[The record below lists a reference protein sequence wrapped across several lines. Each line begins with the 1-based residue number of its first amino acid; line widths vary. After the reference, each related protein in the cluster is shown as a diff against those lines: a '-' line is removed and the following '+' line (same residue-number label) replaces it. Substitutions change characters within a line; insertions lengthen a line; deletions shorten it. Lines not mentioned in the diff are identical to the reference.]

1 MRARIA
7 CVAALALLTTPA
19 VAQRSY
25 TIERFDAAI
34 RVNRDASI
42 EVTETITARFVGSY
56 NGLYRKIPVIYR
68 MPQGLTWT
76 LGLSLQG
83 VTDDSGRRL
92 KVETSREQH
101 YIKFKVWVPG
111 AANATRTIVP
121 RYRAT
126 NGLRFFEDHDELY
139 WNVTGNEWDVPIR
152 AASARI
158 ELPRGA
164 EAIRAIAF
172 NGVYG
177 SVAQDAKIDTSGTT
191 VRITMPHSLAFHE
204 GLTAVVGWNTGVVAR
219 PTLFDRIARIIGA
232 NWPLALP
239 LVAFAVAFATWRR
252 RGRDPKQ
259 RPIAVQY
266 EPPAGLTPAEA
277 GTLIDNSADLRD
289 ITATLVDLAVRG
301 YLKIEEHEEP
311 KVLGLIGGGRTY
323 KLHKLTPPEGA
334 QRLVPHEQK
343 VFDGVF
349 EGRAFEGRGSVVSL
363 EQLDAEFY
371 AELPG
376 IRKAIF
382 DRLLA
387 QGFYHARPDHV
398 QRRWMIGAVV
408 TGLLVAIGGSIISSV
423 FLLTAVPFI
432 VAGLLVG
439 AILLVFALIMP
450 ARTEAGTRA
459 LEQVLGLEE
468 FLRRVDSETYK
479 SVIAGHPE
487 LFDKCLPF
495 AMVFGLEKKLARAF
509 EGIYTQPPNWYAGAS
524 AQDFSVRS
532 FSLHLNSLVNQAGAT
547 MTSGPRSS
555 TSWGSGT
562 SSGPSVSWGSGF
574 CGGGGGG
581 GGFSGGGGG
590 GGGGGAF

>member
-1 MRARIA
+1 MPHGKAL
-7 CVAALALLTTPA
+7 LALLVCCASPA
-19 VAQRSY
+19 AAQRSY
-25 TIERFDAAI
+25 TIERFEAAI
-34 RVNRDASI
+34 RVNKDASI
-42 EVTETITARFVGSY
+42 DVTETITARFVGSY

-68 MPQGLTWT
+68 MPQGLNWT
-76 LGLSLQG
+76 IGVSLQS
-83 VTDDSGRRL
+83 VTDSGGRRL

-111 AANATRTIVP
+111 AANATRTIILH
-121 RYRAT
+121 YRAT

-152 AASARI
+152 AAGTRI
-158 ELPRGA
+158 ELPAGA
-164 EAIRAIAF
+164 EGVRAIAF
-172 NGVYG
+172 NGAYG
-177 SVAQDAKIDTSGTT
+177 SVAQDATIDTSGTT

-204 GLTAVVGWNTGVVAR
+204 GLTAVVGWNPGVVRR
-219 PTLFDRIARIIGA
+219 PTVFDRIARIIGD

-239 LVAFAVAFATWRR
+239 LVAFAVAFTTWRR

-266 EPPAGLTPAEA
+266 EPPAGITPAEA

-301 YLKIEEHEEP
+301 YLKIVEHEEP
-311 KVLGLIGGGRTY
+311 KLLGLIGGGRTY
-323 KLHKLTPPEGA
+323 EFHLLSPPAGA
-334 QRLVPHEQK
+334 QPLAPHEAK
-343 VFDGVF
+343 VYKGVFDG
-349 EGRAFEGRGSVVSL
+349 RGTSVKL
-363 EQLDAEFY
+363 DQLDAEFY

-376 IRKAIF
+376 IRNAIF
-382 DRLLA
+382 DRLLE

-408 TGLLVAIGGSIISSV
+408 TGLLVAFGGSIISSAFV
-423 FLLTAVPFI
+423 LTPVPFI
-432 VAGLLVG
+432 VAGILVG

-468 FLRRVDSETYK
+468 FLRRVESETYK
-479 SVIAGHPE
+479 NVIAGRPE

-509 EGIYTQPPNWYAGAS
+509 EGIYTTPPTWYVGSRVGDFNVTRLSIHVADLMRNAGS
-524 AQDFSVRS
+524 A
-532 FSLHLNSLVNQAGAT
+532 
-547 MTSGPRSS
+547 MTSAPRSSWSSSGGSGPS
-555 TSWGSGT
+555 TSWGSGF
-562 SSGPSVSWGSGF
+562 GG
-574 CGGGGGG
+574 GGGGGG

>member
-1 MRARIA
+1 MPHRKAL
-7 CVAALALLTTPA
+7 LALLICCASPA
-19 VAQRSY
+19 AAQRSY

-34 RVNRDASI
+34 RVNKDASI
-42 EVTETITARFVGSY
+42 DVTETITARFVGSY
-56 NGLYRKIPVIYR
+56 NGLYRKVPVIYR
-68 MPQGLTWT
+68 MPQGLNWT
-76 LGLSLQG
+76 IGMSLQS
-83 VTDDSGRRL
+83 VTDSSGRRL

-101 YIKFKVWVPG
+101 YITFKIWVPG
-111 AANATRTIVP
+111 AANATRTIILH
-121 RYRAT
+121 YRAT

-152 AASARI
+152 AAGTRI
-158 ELPRGA
+158 ELPAGA
-164 EAIRAIAF
+164 EGVRAIAF
-172 NGVYG
+172 NGAYG
-177 SVAQDAKIDTSGTT
+177 SVAQDATIDTSGTT

-204 GLTAVVGWNTGVVAR
+204 GLTAVVGWNPGAVRR
-219 PTLFDRIARIIGA
+219 PTLFDRIARIIGD

-239 LVAFAVAFATWRR
+239 LVAFAVAFTTWRR

-266 EPPAGLTPAEA
+266 EPPAGITPAEA

-301 YLKIEEHEEP
+301 YLKIVEHEEP
-311 KVLGLIGGGRTY
+311 KLLGFIGGGRTY
-323 KLHKLTPPEGA
+323 GFHLLNPPAGGGA
-334 QRLVPHEQK
+334 QPLAPHEAK
-343 VFDGVF
+343 VYKGVFDG
-349 EGRAFEGRGSVVSL
+349 RGTSVKL
-363 EQLDAEFY
+363 DQLDAEFY

-376 IRKAIF
+376 IRNAIF
-382 DRLLA
+382 DRLLG

-408 TGLLVAIGGSIISSV
+408 TGMFVAIGGAIISSA
-423 FLLTAVPFI
+423 FLLTPVPFI
-432 VAGLLVG
+432 VAGILVG

-468 FLRRVDSETYK
+468 FLRRVESETYK
-479 SVIAGHPE
+479 NVIAGRPE

-509 EGIYTQPPNWYAGAS
+509 EGIYTTPPTWYVGSRVGDFNVTRLSIHVADLMRNAGS
-524 AQDFSVRS
+524 A
-532 FSLHLNSLVNQAGAT
+532 
-547 MTSGPRSS
+547 MTSAPRSSWSSSGGSGPS
-555 TSWGSGT
+555 TSWGSGF
-562 SSGPSVSWGSGF
+562 GG
-574 CGGGGGG
+574 GGGGGG